1 MLVQSLSLKLA
12 GELGGIGQFEIERA
26 PGRAAGNVCVL
37 KAGIP
42 SISQGETSIR
52 AAQRCLRRTV
62 DWDRPGA
69 EVLATLARTQ
79 LALDPSDTDGPLGL
93 ANQAVA
99 MAPLSARANTALM
112 VAQFLSGRPEA
123 AIEAGRRAQA
133 LNPGSPKVAAKLA
146 TVMFAAGL
154 VEEGVALAGEARAP
168 SNRRRGKQRWFLRS
182 THIARMVDGLPP
194 CRTGEFGDLLVR
206 ALRAAS
212 LAQLGSPQAPAG
224 LADLRRFHPGFEQTF
239 SRKIRERR
247 FKTDVADALEAGL
260 RKAGAGSLPSWRTPV
275 RSWIAS
281 RSAAVCSSLSILST
295 VQANSCPRPRHSSAR
310 QCFDA
315 AKADM
320 AGRGAFRLGMS
331 GGRAVTPAIVRR
343 AKMRTAL
350 QDPAA
355 DANFRLPRIVAR
367 LRIAAARVA
376 RDAAGMSCE
385 LGVTRRPVV
394 CRPLPYVADH
404 VIEAVA
410 VCRERPD
417 GAGAFGT
424 LKLRRSHGNPLPDAC
439 HRHGLGLQLV
449 TPGIFCV
456 VQSTTSRQQDHTG
469 SIKSRTQQ
477 DALRTIRERVRLRT
491 AGSER

>member
-52 AAQRCLRRTV
+52 AAQRCLRGTV

-194 CRTGEFGDLLVR
+194 CRTGE
-206 ALRAAS
+206 
-212 LAQLGSPQAPAG
+212 
-224 LADLRRFHPGFEQTF
+224 LRRP
-239 SRKIRERR
+239 SRQG
-247 FKTDVADALEAGL
+247 VAG
-260 RKAGAGSLPSWRTPV
+260 RVP
-275 RSWIAS
+275 
-281 RSAAVCSSLSILST
+281 RSAWISAGPREPRRSQALPPRIRAD
-295 VQANSCPRPRHSSAR
+295 VQPEDP
-310 QCFDA
+310 
-315 AKADM
+315 
-320 AGRGAFRLGMS
+320 GE
-331 GGRAVTPAIVRR
+331 T
-343 AKMRTAL
+343 L
-350 QDPAA
+350 QD
-355 DANFRLPRIVAR
+355 RRR
-367 LRIAAARVA
+367 
-376 RDAAGMSCE
+376 
-385 LGVTRRPVV
+385 RRP
-394 CRPLPYVADH
+394 
-404 VIEAVA
+404 
-410 VCRERPD
+410 
-417 GAGAFGT
+417 
-424 LKLRRSHGNPLPDAC
+424 
-439 HRHGLGLQLV
+439 
-449 TPGIFCV
+449 
-456 VQSTTSRQQDHTG
+456 
-469 SIKSRTQQ
+469 
-477 DALRTIRERVRLRT
+477 
-491 AGSER
+491 